1 MIDYVGLVPEEMVE
15 LDIQYQIQDQLDAKA
30 QYEMQSLTPEEQE
43 ELENANTRQ
52 EAQ

>member
-1 MIDYVGLVPEEMVE
+1 MTLKE
-15 LDIQYQIQDQLDAKA
+15 LEKAAEQGDAKA

-43 ELENANTRQ
+43 ELENANTGQ